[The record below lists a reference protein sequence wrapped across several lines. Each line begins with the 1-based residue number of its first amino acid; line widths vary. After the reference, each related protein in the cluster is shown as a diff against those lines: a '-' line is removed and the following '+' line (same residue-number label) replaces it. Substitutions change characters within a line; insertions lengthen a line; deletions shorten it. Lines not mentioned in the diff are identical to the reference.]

1 VSVSPFDVGRQPS
14 IVFGAGTRAR
24 IPEIAAAFGRRMLL
38 VTGERSL
45 EASRHWAALAD
56 AMAERKLV
64 WVRVRVGGEP
74 SPELVDGAVTEHEDA
89 AIDAVVGIGGGSV
102 LDAAKAIAGLLR
114 TGRSA
119 MDHLEDVGN
128 GMTYEG
134 PAVPFIAVPTTAGAG
149 SEATKNAVLSVRGP
163 NGFKKS
169 FRDDRLVARTAIVD
183 PDLIAS
189 CPKPLIGADGMDALT
204 QLLEGF
210 TSRRAGA
217 YTDALAESGL
227 AAARDGLLA
236 WHAGEGDVAAARSRM
251 AYAALLSG
259 IVLAHAGLGAVHGLA
274 QPLGAYFEAPHGAVC
289 GTLLAE
295 ATAANVKAMRARA
308 PDHPSLAKY
317 ARAYEI
323 LASGTAPIPKRK
335 RGRPAPEALVDL
347 LRDWSA
353 RLALPRLA
361 AWGVV
366 EDDIPRIVAASRNGS
381 TKSNPVELTDDE
393 LAGVVLT
400 RLQDN

>member
-1 VSVSPFDVGRQPS
+1 VSVAPFTVGRQPS
-14 IVFGAGTRAR
+14 IIFGAGTRAR
-24 IPEIAAAFGRRMLL
+24 IPEIAASFGRRLLL
-38 VTGERSL
+38 VTGEKSL

-64 WVRVRVGGEP
+64 WVRARVAGEP
-74 SPELVDGAVTEHEDA
+74 SPELVDGAVREHKDA
-89 AIDAVVGIGGGSV
+89 AIDAVVGIGGGSA

-119 MDHLEDVGN
+119 MDHLEDVGR
-128 GMTYEG
+128 GIPYEG
-134 PAVPFIAVPTTAGAG
+134 PAVPFIAVPTTAGTG
-149 SEATKNAVLSVRGP
+149 SEATKNAVLSARGP

-169 FRDDRLVARTAIVD
+169 FRDDRLVARTAVVD
-183 PDLIAS
+183 PDLLAG
-189 CPKPLIGADGMDALT
+189 CPNSLIVADGMDALA
-204 QLLEGF
+204 QLLEGY

-236 WHAGEGDVAAARSRM
+236 WHAGAGDIAAARSKM

-274 QPLGAYFEAPHGAVC
+274 QPLGSYFDAPHGAVC

-295 ATAANVKAMRARA
+295 ATAANVKAMRARDEGNA
-308 PDHPSLAKY
+308 ALAKY

-323 LASGTAPIPKRK
+323 LSSGTAPIPKRK
-335 RGRPAPEALVDL
+335 RGRSAPESLVDL
-347 LRDWSA
+347 FRDWSA
-353 RLALPRLA
+353 RLGLPALTT
-361 AWGVV
+361 WGVGEADV
-366 EDDIPRIVAASRNGS
+366 PRIVAASRNGS
-381 TKSNPVELTDDE
+381 MRSNPVELTDGE
-393 LAGVVLT
+393 IAGIVRS
-400 RLQDN
+400 RL